1 MEADSISVLSR
12 MGRLILARKEI
23 RISDVSKV
31 WEYFLFEMKKIAILK
46 IETSDVKPTLKIIG
60 LLYN

>member
-12 MGRLILARKEI
+12 MGRFILARKEI

-31 WEYFLFEMKKIAILK
+31 WEYFFLEMKKIEIVEIK
-46 IETSDVKPTLKIIG
+46 TIDTKPILKIIG